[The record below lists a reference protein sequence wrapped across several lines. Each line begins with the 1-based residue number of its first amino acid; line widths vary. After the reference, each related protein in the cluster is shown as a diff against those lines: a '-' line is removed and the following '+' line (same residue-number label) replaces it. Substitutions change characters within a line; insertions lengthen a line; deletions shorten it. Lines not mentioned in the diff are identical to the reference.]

1 MAKKKFVWEVHLR
14 PNTLTKDNDR
24 DCIAD
29 VYAHAA
35 TQRNEDIADVITK
48 ERTEFRRET
57 ILNILSMRDK
67 AVKDFIQEGL
77 SFMDGLVQISP
88 RVSGVWE
95 TENSA
100 YDDKVHKRT
109 VDLIPTADLRTALD
123 VIGVKVLGAK
133 ETTARITEITDT
145 ATGLKD
151 GTLTIGD
158 DVIIEGEKIKVDE
171 KDSAQGVFFKA
182 ANGTEYK
189 TTRRLS
195 VNLPSQI
202 IARVP
207 KEVPAGAVTVIV
219 RTKYTGSATTLKTPR
234 EVVFKLPCTA
244 KTP

>member
-1 MAKKKFVWEVHLR
+1 MAKKKSVWEVYLR

-29 VYAHAA
+29 VHAHAA
-35 TQRNEDIADVITK
+35 TQRNEDLAEIITK
-48 ERTEFRRET
+48 ERSEFRKET
-57 ILNILSMRDK
+57 IMNILNMRDK
-67 AVKDFIQEGL
+67 AVKDLIQEGL

-95 TENSA
+95 TENAA
-100 YDDKVHKRT
+100 YDEKVHKRT
-109 VDLIPTADLRTALD
+109 VDLVPTADLRTTLD
-123 VIGVKVLGAK
+123 AIGVKVLGAK
-133 ETTARITEITDT
+133 DSSARITVVTDT

-158 DVIIEGEKIKVDE
+158 DIIIEGDKLKVDE
-171 KDSAQGVFFKA
+171 KDSQQGVFFKA

-195 VNLPSQI
+195 VNNPSQL
-202 IARVP
+202 IARVT
-207 KEVPAGAVTVIV
+207 KEVPAGEVTVIV
-219 RTKYTGSATTLKTPR
+219 RTKYSGSGAPLKELR

-244 KTP
+244 KTL

>member
-57 ILNILSMRDK
+57 ILNILAMRDK
-67 AVKDFIQEGL
+67 AVKDFIQDGL

-133 ETTARITEITDT
+133 ETSARITEITDT

-158 DVIIEGEKIKVDE
+158 DIIIEGEKLKIDE
-171 KDSAQGVFFKA
+171 TDSAQGVFFKA

-195 VNLPSQI
+195 VNNPSQL

-207 KEVPAGAVTVIV
+207 KEVPAGEVTVIV
-219 RTKYTGSATTLKTPR
+219 RTKITGNNKILKEIR
-234 EVVFKLPCTA
+234 EIVYGYPCEA
-244 KTP
+244 KA

>member
-14 PNTLTKDNDR
+14 SNTLTKDNDR

-29 VYAHAA
+29 VYAHAG

-57 ILNILSMRDK
+57 ILNILSLRDK
-67 AVKDFIQEGL
+67 AVKDFIQDGL

-95 TENSA
+95 TENSP
-100 YDDKVHKRT
+100 YDEKIHKRT

-123 VIGVKVLGAK
+123 AIGVKVLGAK
-133 ETTARITEITDT
+133 EESARITAITDT
-145 ATGLKD
+145 ATGLHD

-158 DVIIEGEKIKVDE
+158 DIIIEGDKLKVNE
-171 KDSAQGVFFKA
+171 KDAQQGVFFKA
-182 ANGTEYK
+182 ADGTEHK

-195 VNLPSQI
+195 VNKPGQI

-207 KEVPAGAVTVIV
+207 QALPAGKVTVIV
-219 RTKYTGSATTLKTPR
+219 RTKYSAGAIPLKTLR
-234 EVVFKLPCTA
+234 EIVYGYPCTA
-244 KTP
+244 KT